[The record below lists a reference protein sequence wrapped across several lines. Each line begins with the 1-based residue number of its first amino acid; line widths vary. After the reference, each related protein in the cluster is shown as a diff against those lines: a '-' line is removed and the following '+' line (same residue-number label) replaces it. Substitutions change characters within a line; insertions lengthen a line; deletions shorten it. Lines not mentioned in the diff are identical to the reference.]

1 MFSKA
6 IIILYI
12 VMTTHDMNIHSL
24 NQQATIATYYKH
36 SDHLSNRYS
45 ILLPNGQIPKY
56 MSISFLSVQLLKQLS
71 FFDALIKGLRIKA
84 VVLPVLSARL
94 PSLALRVS
102 GCTQSKHLET
112 SASHSLYLIQNQ
124 TDNCAFDDSYIRHG
138 TLCYNVKMT
147 DSLLNTSSGSSAMPE
162 GFKSISFAFQPSQ
175 TPRRNSFTCPNH
187 SWLHNW

>member
-1 MFSKA
+1 MFSKV

-84 VVLPVLSARL
+84 VVLPVLADR
-94 PSLALRVS
+94 PA
-102 GCTQSKHLET
+102 
-112 SASHSLYLIQNQ
+112 I
-124 TDNCAFDDSYIRHG
+124 
-138 TLCYNVKMT
+138 
-147 DSLLNTSSGSSAMPE
+147 SGSE
-162 GFKSISFAFQPSQ
+162 GQRLHFKANIWRHLLPTAFTSYKIKRTIVPLM
-175 TPRRNSFTCPNH
+175 TPTYDTEH
-187 SWLHNW
+187 YAIM

>member
-1 MFSKA
+1 MFSKV

-84 VVLPVLSARL
+84 VVLPVLSERL

-102 GCTQSKHLET
+102 GCTQSKH
-112 SASHSLYLIQNQ
+112 LYLIQNQ

-147 DSLLNTSSGSSAMPE
+147 DSLLNTSSGSSATAE

-187 SWLHNW
+187 S